1 MEKAYPVL
9 RSVVNS
15 EGSIAMN
22 NVPEGNYS
30 LMFFQDSDNNMQ
42 YSHGRIDPY
51 RPAEWFYYYPDT
63 VKIRSNWD
71 IELQE
76 IKLNPI
82 Q

>member
-1 MEKAYPVL
+1 MD
-9 RSVVNS
+9 
-15 EGSIAMN
+15 

-30 LMFFQDSDNNMQ
+30 LMFFQDSDSNMQ

-51 RPAEWFYYYPDT
+51 RTAEWFYHYPDT
-63 VKIRSNWD
+63 VKIRTNWD

-76 IKLNPI
+76 IDLNPI

>member
-1 MEKAYPVL
+1 
-9 RSVVNS
+9 
-15 EGSIAMN
+15 
-22 NVPEGNYS
+22 
-30 LMFFQDSDNNMQ
+30 MFFQDSDNNMQ